1 MATTSCIRSGPP
13 TTLASR
19 VKQRQSGAL
28 DQYNYIDGQT
38 PGRVA
43 TPPHRVGT
51 FTQVQNRDSSPAKV
65 GALSVSDHGGCPVV
79 SPIEENSLPM
89 TTVVP
94 SAVPQVGQTPA
105 PTTRQYIRYL
115 FFKARPTW
123 RTLPDDARAEA
134 RLALLSALEPLVE
147 RLPVLRAYSTLG
159 TRADA
164 DMVLW
169 MVSERLEDFQ
179 DVSAAVLGSPLG
191 AHLDT
196 PYSYLAMTKRSQ
208 YVDKH
213 VHADGQGEGRLTR
226 VRPTGRKYLFVYPMV
241 KKRSWYHLSYAERQ
255 AAMDEHIR
263 VGHEFPR
270 VKINTSYSFGLDDQ
284 EFVVAFETDY
294 PADFLDLVEKLR
306 GGESAAYTER
316 ETPIFTCV
324 AGSIAEV
331 VELLG

>member
-1 MATTSCIRSGPP
+1 M
-13 TTLASR
+13 TTLVHAPSLKTGEAS
-19 VKQRQSGAL
+19 A
-28 DQYNYIDGQT
+28 
-38 PGRVA
+38 
-43 TPPHRVGT
+43 
-51 FTQVQNRDSSPAKV
+51 
-65 GALSVSDHGGCPVV
+65 
-79 SPIEENSLPM
+79 
-89 TTVVP
+89 
-94 SAVPQVGQTPA
+94 PA
-105 PTTRQYIRYL
+105 PTVRQYIRYL
-115 FFKARPTW
+115 FYKARPAW
-123 RTLPDDARAEA
+123 RQLTNEQRTAARAEL
-134 RLALLSALEPLVE
+134 LAALEPFAE

-164 DMVLW
+164 DFVLW
-169 MVSERLEDFQ
+169 MVSQRLEDFQ
-179 DVSAAVLGSPLG
+179 ELQAAVLRSAMG

-213 VHADGQGEGRLTR
+213 DHADGQGEGRRTR
-226 VRPTGRKYLFVYPMV
+226 IRPTGRQYLFVYPMV
-241 KKRSWYHLSYAERQ
+241 KKRPWYRLSLEERQ
-255 AAMDEHIR
+255 KAMDEHIR

-294 PADFLDLVEKLR
+294 PGDFLDLVEKLR
-306 GGESAAYTER
+306 GGEASAYTER